1 MAAAQMD
8 RQEVPRRVA
17 FSERPFLD
25 VWKRR
30 LPLEFLSRRSRFRSL
45 RSDDD
50 AIPKNAIFF
59 IIDTKELFKKKNE
72 N

>member
-1 MAAAQMD
+1 MGAAQMD
-8 RQEVPRRVA
+8 RQEVPRHVA

-45 RSDDD
+45 KSDVDTIDD
-50 AIPKNAIFF
+50 IF
-59 IIDTKELFKKKNE
+59 
-72 N
+72 